1 MLNGYSPLVPRQYLR
16 DVFEPLQALN
26 VGDLVAGEAQ
36 ALRRLHVS
44 HVVVDRGGFPPQV
57 SPYPSAFTAH
67 RLKASGTLALRQAVD
82 PLWLF
87 RVTESPPVPNRQTS
101 PLGLFY
107 EAERQNHETGAVIE
121 AADASGGRIV
131 GGRPGTD
138 PPGFLTFGPYRPLPA
153 GAYVARFR
161 LRGDGLRLDVATHR
175 GRRILAQRT
184 ADAGPEWTDA
194 LLPFVVEQARPLE
207 FRVFWDG
214 RHEVAVD
221 WVHVVA
227 ANRPDREWTYEVEA
241 LPHRLGERPDPA
253 ASGGQVGVADP
264 VESLRG
270 DLVSGP
276 ARLFPAGHYQLTVRL
291 RAEAVSRG
299 PLVRLA
305 VTEPAGRVL
314 AARVVE
320 AGEVPPG
327 AYRDVS
333 LDFVLSRPVVV
344 EFPIAY
350 LGDVGVLL
358 DRVTVTPR

>member
-1 MLNGYSPLVPRQYLR
+1 
-16 DVFEPLQALN
+16 
-26 VGDLVAGEAQ
+26 
-36 ALRRLHVS
+36 VS
-44 HVVVDRGGFPPQV
+44 HVVVARGGFPPQV
-57 SPYPSAFTAH
+57 SPYPSAFTAQ
-67 RLKASGTLALRQAVD
+67 RLKVSGTLALRQAVD

-87 RVTESPPVPNRQTS
+87 RVTESPPAPNRETS

-107 EAERQNHETGAVIE
+107 EAERQARQTGEVVE
-121 AADASGGRIV
+121 ADASGGRIV
-131 GGRPGTD
+131 VGRAGAAV
-138 PPGFLTFGPYRPLPA
+138 PGFLTFGPYRPLPA
-153 GAYVARFR
+153 GPYVARFR
-161 LRGDGLRLDVATHR
+161 VRGAGLRLDVATDR
-175 GRRILAQRT
+175 GQRILAQRA
-184 ADAGPEWTDA
+184 ADAGPSWTDA
-194 LLPFVVEQARPLE
+194 FLPFVVEHARPLE

-227 ANRPDREWTYEVEA
+227 ADRPEREWTYEVEA

-253 ASGGQVGVADP
+253 ASGGQAGFADP

-276 ARLFPAGHYQLTVRL
+276 TRLFPAGRYQLTVRL
-291 RAEAVSRG
+291 RAEGAGRG

-327 AYRDVS
+327 AYRDVA
-333 LDFVLSRPVVV
+333 LDFTLARPTVL

-350 LGDVGVLL
+350 LGDVGLL
-358 DRVTVTPR
+358 FDRITVTPR